1 MNIKEIRKAFT
12 KGDYSFTI
20 NKVHHSNNSR
30 IVIHD
35 VLSPD
40 EGKEIYDFVIKA
52 IKAYKVSAKEKEEEN
67 EEMYSQVFLKG
78 YDKGYSEGYSVGSR
92 EAMSDTIKAF
102 AHMNGD
108 YGEGR

>member
-1 MNIKEIRKAFT
+1 MNIKDIRKAFI

-20 NKVHHSNNSR
+20 NKVHPSNNSR

-35 VLSPD
+35 VLLPD

-52 IKAYKVSAKEKEEEN
+52 IKAYKASAKEKEEV
-67 EEMYSQVFLKG
+67 YSQVFLKG

-92 EAMSDTIKAF
+92 EAMSETIKAF

-108 YGEGR
+108 YGEGKESNK